1 MKLKTVS
8 TITICLLLLL
18 GSCKKEEKLQEHIIG
33 TWKTTSYKVNGN
45 EELHDW
51 KPSLEKFVCGSKCWN
66 ENKQVMETW
75 SINEGGSIL
84 VVKDKVSREIDK
96 LASDTKCSCVYDPKE
111 SYYNFDYNYTW
122 ELSSDGKTF
131 TIIYAGGSRNPYE
144 VKELTK
150 KKLQLSSKGSGKH
163 EEYIF
168 EKH

>member
-8 TITICLLLLL
+8 TITICLMLLL
-18 GSCKKEEKLQEHIIG
+18 GSCKKEEKLQEQIIG
-33 TWKTTSYKVNGN
+33 TWKTTSLKVNGT
-45 EELHDW
+45 EDLHVW
-51 KPSLEKFVCGSKCWN
+51 EPSYDHYVCGSKCYD
-66 ENKQVMETW
+66 EHKQVMETW

-84 VVKDKVSREIDK
+84 VVEDHVSHKIDQ
-96 LASDTKCSCVYDPKE
+96 LASDTKCSCVYAKE
-111 SYYNFDYNYTW
+111 SYYDYYFNWTW

-131 TIIYAGGSRNPYE
+131 TIIVSGIRFPYE

-163 EEYIF
+163 KEYIF